1 MDSPPNAPVQ
11 PSTQPSVWRDVRDAI
26 RGAEHDYTQG
36 PIGRAIFLL
45 AVPMVLE
52 MSMESI
58 FAVVDAWYV
67 GRLGP
72 AAVATIGLTESL
84 MVVIYTVAMGL
95 SIGVTATVSRR
106 IGEKDPDGAAR
117 ATVQGLLL
125 GLLLSALLGVI
136 GATFAGELLALMG
149 ADASVQS
156 IGTGFARI
164 SLACNSA
171 VFLLFLINAAFRGAG
186 DAAVAMRVLVLGNA
200 INIVLAP
207 LLIFGVGFVPA
218 LGLEGAA
225 WATVVGRATGFVWAL
240 WHLSTGGGNLHVHKH
255 HVMVE
260 PRTML
265 HIATLSGWG
274 TVQVALSSMSWV
286 VLVRLMSS
294 FGGIA
299 VAGYTIAV
307 RVLLFALMPA
317 YGVGA
322 AAATMVGQALGA
334 QNTER
339 AERAVWV
346 AARINMLV
354 LGLTGAL
361 FWVFAPII
369 VSWFT
374 EAPEVRL
381 VGTNGLR
388 TMSLGFPLYALGMV
402 LEQSFNGAGDT
413 RTPSWMNFVVFW
425 LFQLPVAWYLS
436 QHTTLGYR
444 GVFTAV
450 VMAYTALALVSAF
463 FFRRGT
469 WKNKQV

>member
-1 MDSPPNAPVQ
+1 
-11 PSTQPSVWRDVRDAI
+11 
-26 RGAEHDYTQG
+26 
-36 PIGRAIFLL
+36 
-45 AVPMVLE
+45 
-52 MSMESI
+52 
-58 FAVVDAWYV
+58 
-67 GRLGP
+67 
-72 AAVATIGLTESL
+72 
-84 MVVIYTVAMGL
+84 
-95 SIGVTATVSRR
+95 
-106 IGEKDPDGAAR
+106 
-117 ATVQGLLL
+117 
-125 GLLLSALLGVI
+125 
-136 GATFAGELLALMG
+136 
-149 ADASVQS
+149 
-156 IGTGFARI
+156 
-164 SLACNSA
+164 
-171 VFLLFLINAAFRGAG
+171 
-186 DAAVAMRVLVLGNA
+186 
-200 INIVLAP
+200 
-207 LLIFGVGFVPA
+207 
-218 LGLEGAA
+218 
-225 WATVVGRATGFVWAL
+225 
-240 WHLSTGGGNLHVHKH
+240 
-255 HVMVE
+255 
-260 PRTML
+260 
-265 HIATLSGWG
+265 
-274 TVQVALSSMSWV
+274 
-286 VLVRLMSS
+286 
-294 FGGIA
+294 
-299 VAGYTIAV
+299 
-307 RVLLFALMPA
+307 MPA

-425 LFQLPVAWYLS
+425 LFQLPMAWYLS